1 MAETYGIP
9 PWRVEAE
16 ASALWFDRFLLLAS
30 ARAERDHPQKLVGQG
45 TGKTSQRVV

>member
-1 MAETYGIP
+1 MAEAYGIP

-30 ARAERDHPQKLVGQG
+30 ARAERDHPKQLVGQG
-45 TGKTSQRVV
+45 AGTVSRRLV